1 MRCAFEEV
9 AQYRQT
15 SPVGNDFAKSVYS
28 LAVPGTPLGSPQD
41 VAIADYNGDG
51 WDDLAT
57 AVFDRNAVAVLVN
70 DRQGG
75 FPQYADRNPLAPAGR
90 PASEPKGYGPIALL
104 GADFNGNGRTDL
116 AVVNTSSS
124 NVTILL
130 DFDSADS
137 RVNSLSRSVPCPIPS
152 PAVTWMAT
160 MTRTWWSPTKKATR
174 CRSC

>member
-75 FPQYADRNPLAPAGR
+75 FPQYADRNPPGPSRPSRERTQRLRSDRAAGGRFQRQRAHRLGGGQHLVVQCHHPAG
-90 PASEPKGYGPIALL
+90 L
-104 GADFNGNGRTDL
+104 
-116 AVVNTSSS
+116 
-124 NVTILL
+124 
-130 DFDSADS
+130 
-137 RVNSLSRSVPCPIPS
+137 
-152 PAVTWMAT
+152 
-160 MTRTWWSPTKKATR
+160 
-174 CRSC
+174 